1 MYRKLE
7 ELMKKK
13 GVTAYRVAKDT
24 GISKTSL
31 IDYKSGKSH
40 PKIDNLI
47 ILAKYFD
54 VPLDYFLE
62 KR

>member
-1 MYRKLE
+1 MYKKLE
-7 ELMKKK
+7 KLMKKK

-31 IDYKSGKSH
+31 MDYKSGKSH
-40 PKIDNLI
+40 PKLDNLI
-47 ILAKYFD
+47 ILSKYFN